1 MRARWPVTVAAL
13 AYLVAVPLACSGT
26 DPDEPGTVLGTYS
39 VTGTL
44 KTNTC
49 GAGQAPNPWDFSV
62 KLSTD
67 PGTLYWIQGSL
78 PVAGTLST
86 ANVAALTSTSTQASY
101 LGDSS
106 VPLCA
111 IDRTD
116 TLSATLVPD
125 PTLAHEYSAFSGTLT
140 YAFTQDSASTDCSS
154 ALTENGGGYAAL
166 PCSVSYT
173 LSATRTALANQYGK

>member
-1 MRARWPVTVAAL
+1 MVAAVVFFAAL
-13 AYLVAVPLACSGT
+13 PVVACSGT
-26 DPDEPGTVLGTYS
+26 EPYEPGTAVGTFA

-49 GAGQAPNPWDFSV
+49 GPGQAPNPWTFSV
-62 KLSTD
+62 KLDTD

-78 PVAGTLST
+78 PVTGTLSA
-86 ANVAALTSTSTQASY
+86 ANVAALTSTSSQASY
-101 LGDSS
+101 SADSS

-125 PTLAHEYSAFSGTLT
+125 PTIAHEYSSFTGTLS
-140 YAFTQDSASTDCSS
+140 YAFAQDSASSDCSG
-154 ALTENGGGYAAL
+154 ALADNGGAYAAL

-173 LSATRTALANQYGK
+173 LSATRTALPNQYGK